1 MTVDFWE
8 SVGITDGVEVGLVE
22 ETWLGLGVGLGE
34 REVLGV
40 PLDVVDRLCVELGVP
55 AAEAV

>member
-34 REVLGV
+34 RVVLGV